1 MTRTWFAPEPAPAG
15 NPEGTRL
22 RRGQSLA
29 LTLAVSSVIALLLSL
44 LQGYALTEQLLISNS
59 IGLWIWSIAETIH
72 RLSGGRFKQLVLWLV
87 AVPCGIALG
96 AKTAALLGAFDLLGK
111 WSQRPATEWKSIS
124 VTFLFAASAVAVFTA
139 VSNAMG
145 YRMKLELERGRSAE
159 AARSQAVAEL
169 ALLQAQ
175 IEPHFL
181 FNTLA
186 HVQSAI
192 DQDPALGK
200 TTLEHLIR
208 YLRGS
213 LQRSRSARFTLGDER
228 ELVESL
234 LAIAHIR
241 LGARLRYAIRFDAA
255 LCGMEIP
262 PLLLQPQLPLPQHR
276 RLPSRPPISA
286 SPIFLMSLR
295 TRSRSVL

>member
-145 YRMKLELERGRSAE
+145 YRMKLELERGRSHRPWRAYP
-159 AARSQAVAEL
+159 
-169 ALLQAQ
+169 
-175 IEPHFL
+175 PH
-181 FNTLA
+181 A
-186 HVQSAI
+186 HG
-192 DQDPALGK
+192 PTG
-200 TTLEHLIR
+200 H
-208 YLRGS
+208 GS
-213 LQRSRSARFTLGDER
+213 I
-228 ELVESL
+228 VV
-234 LAIAHIR
+234 
-241 LGARLRYAIRFDAA
+241 
-255 LCGMEIP
+255 P
-262 PLLLQPQLPLPQHR
+262 PLHGATAGPT
-276 RLPSRPPISA
+276 
-286 SPIFLMSLR
+286 R
-295 TRSRSVL
+295 TIVR